1 MSLLLLLQSQ
11 GTPPTPQVVDGTLTM
26 SGALTTQVLTPLA
39 VAGTL
44 TMSGAL
50 TSMVMKSFVA
60 LAGTLT
66 MAGAVAAALRTVQAV
81 VGTLTGA
88 GAVGTTYTPPT
99 PGGDDAILTRLR
111 RNQTD

>member
-1 MSLLLLLQSQ
+1 MSLLILLQSQ
-11 GTPPTPQVVDGTLTM
+11 GAPPTQQAVDGTLTM
-26 SGALTTQVLTPLA
+26 AGALATQVLTPLA

-44 TMSGAL
+44 TTSGAL

-60 LAGTLT
+60 LTGTLT
-66 MAGAVAAALRTVQAV
+66 VAGVITTALRTLQAI

-88 GAVGTTYTPPT
+88 GAVGTTYIPPT

>member
-11 GTPPTPQVVDGTLTM
+11 GTPPTPQAVDGTLTM
-26 SGALTTQVLTPLA
+26 AGALTTQVLTPLA

-44 TMSGAL
+44 TASGVL

-60 LAGTLT
+60 FAATLTMTGLLATVFRAVLALAGTLT
-66 MAGAVAAALRTVQAV
+66 SAAVL
-81 VGTLTGA
+81 
-88 GAVGTTYTPPT
+88 GTTYVPP
-99 PGGDDAILTRLR
+99 PSGDDGLTTRLR